1 MFTGDLLSGKKA
13 AELGVIGEAV
23 PDDKLDQR
31 INDFIARI
39 ITVPTNQLFFQKQ
52 VIILSFFSLRCNLS
66 IFVTEDFAHAVQH
79 TVLVHLYLYCTCAKV
94 GNWDS

>member
-23 PDDKLDQR
+23 PDDKLDQ
-31 INDFIARI
+31 IVNDFIARI

-52 VIILSFFSLRCNLS
+52 VMIFLSFAPYQCN
-66 IFVTEDFAHAVQH
+66 
-79 TVLVHLYLYCTCAKV
+79 C
-94 GNWDS
+94 